1 MSVMALSMPTFRPR
15 ELPETESREGSAA
28 ALSPALRRLALSAV
42 AIAATL
48 VSGRLLVGRFDAPLR
63 DLAVSGAV
71 RHVTPDEVRGAL
83 ATALDTHLFELDL
96 VALRQAIETLPWV
109 AHAQVSRIWPSR
121 LMVRITEREV
131 LARWGERQALST
143 EGVVFTPGRQ
153 PLPGGLPQLDGAP
166 GREREVMRVYGAL
179 VDRLSETPLAL
190 AGLSEDARGE
200 WTATTRQGVILK
212 LGRTAPLDQAVR
224 LKDIVL
230 PALAGRLEQVHH
242 IDLRYDN
249 GFAVG
254 WRDPAAHPAPASSSS
269 TVSAAP
275 ALTAVSAPGVQ
286 P

>member
-1 MSVMALSMPTFRPR
+1 MSVMALSMPTIRPR
-15 ELPETESREGSAA
+15 ELPVTESREGAVGR
-28 ALSPALRRLALSAV
+28 SPALRRLALSAF

-48 VSGRLLVGRFDAPLR
+48 LSGRLLVGRFDAPVR

-71 RHVTPDEVRGAL
+71 RHVTPDEVRDAL
-83 ATALDTHLFELDL
+83 ASVLDTQWFELNL
-96 VALRQAIETLPWV
+96 LALRQTIEALPWV

-121 LMVRITEREV
+121 LLVRITEREV
-131 LARWGERQALST
+131 FARWGAHDVLST
-143 EGVVFTPGRQ
+143 EGVVFAPGQQ
-153 PLPGGLPQLDGAP
+153 PLPEHLPQLDGAP
-166 GREREVMRVYGAL
+166 GREHEVMRTYGAL

-224 LKDIVL
+224 LKNIVL
-230 PALAGRLEQVHH
+230 PALAGRIEQVHH

-254 WRDPAAHPAPASSSS
+254 WRDVVGHPAATTSTIPAAPAPA
-269 TVSAAP
+269 AAP
-275 ALTAVSAPGVQ
+275 APGVQ